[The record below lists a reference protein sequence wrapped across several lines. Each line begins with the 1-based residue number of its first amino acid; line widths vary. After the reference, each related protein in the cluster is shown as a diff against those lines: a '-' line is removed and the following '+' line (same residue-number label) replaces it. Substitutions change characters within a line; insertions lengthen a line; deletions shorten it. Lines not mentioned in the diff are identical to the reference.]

1 MTFLESKSIFNFG
14 TIFPLDFP
22 IKQLIT
28 DGASL
33 NRYIKSRHVPI
44 EEEEAFRKKRKLQN
58 EIVKGMGYNRISEI
72 GEW

>member
-1 MTFLESKSIFNFG
+1 MTFFESKFNANFE
-14 TIFPLDFP
+14 TIFPSDFS

-44 EEEEAFRKKRKLQN
+44 EEEETYRKKRKIQN
-58 EIVKGMGYNRISEI
+58 EIVKGMGYNRVSEI
-72 GEW
+72 GE